1 MDGSVIMD
9 SSAVGINP
17 CVLCTRTYTSDQ
29 AHCATV
35 LECGHAFGRSCIV
48 KWQEN
53 NSYCPTCSR
62 PSATP
67 EDPSDASLSTL
78 MKKDFHATRL
88 PLSMVAFCTFVYS
101 PNLKELAVVGATTC
115 GAALCTYG
123 AVHACTPVHNLI
135 RQRLG
140 LEPIEETIS
149 LRDVV
154 SCSLVVCSTLTAAT
168 IASKLTRIL

>member
-1 MDGSVIMD
+1 MD

-62 PSATP
+62 PSVTP

-123 AVHACTPVHNLI
+123 AVHTCTPVHNLI

-140 LEPIEETIS
+140 LEPTEETIS

-168 IASKLTRIL
+168 IASKLTRIF

>member
-1 MDGSVIMD
+1 MD
-9 SSAVGINP
+9 SNVVGINQ
-17 CVLCTRTYTSDQ
+17 CVLCTGSYTSNQ

-53 NSYCPTCSR
+53 HSSCPTCSR

-78 MKKDFHATRL
+78 MKEDFHSARF
-88 PLSMVAFCTFVYS
+88 PLCMVAFCTFVYS
-101 PNLKELAVVGATTC
+101 PNIKELAVVAATTF
-115 GAALCTYG
+115 GTALCTYG

-135 RQRLG
+135 RQRSG
-140 LEPIEETIS
+140 LEPIKETLS
-149 LRDVV
+149 LRNVA
-154 SCSLVVCSTLTAAT
+154 SSSLVMCSTLTAAT

>member
-62 PSATP
+62 PSVTP

-123 AVHACTPVHNLI
+123 AVHTCTPVHNLI

-140 LEPIEETIS
+140 LEPTEETIS

-168 IASKLTRIL
+168 IASKLTRIF